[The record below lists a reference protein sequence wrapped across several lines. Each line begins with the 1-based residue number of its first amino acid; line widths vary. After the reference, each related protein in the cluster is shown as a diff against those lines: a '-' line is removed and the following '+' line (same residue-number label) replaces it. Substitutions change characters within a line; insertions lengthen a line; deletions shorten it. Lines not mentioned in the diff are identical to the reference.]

1 MAEAAAAEQARE
13 EAAAGAEEAVKIICL
28 GDSAVG
34 KSKCVAAPVPA
45 ARPGLAGGEGAA
57 ASPCAVLFP
66 QAAGEVP
73 ARRIVSTRRAA
84 RDPPFPVVP
93 PGPPLSRPGG
103 GEGRGGAGRRAAGP
117 ARGAAAA
124 LCRRSLRGEG
134 TCTSVGSLTR
144 SQPPPAAL
152 HLRPDA
158 VQAPRSRGREAGP
171 SG

>member
-84 RDPPFPVVP
+84 RDPPFAIVP
-93 PGPPLSRPGG
+93 PGPPLSRAG
-103 GEGRGGAGRRAAGP
+103 GRGGAGRAKGGGRRVRPGELRRPGAGS
-117 ARGAAAA
+117 R
-124 LCRRSLRGEG
+124 C
-134 TCTSVGSLTR
+134 
-144 SQPPPAAL
+144 
-152 HLRPDA
+152 A
-158 VQAPRSRGREAGP
+158 VRGRAPP
-171 SG
+171 SAP

>member
-1 MAEAAAAEQARE
+1 MAEAAASEQARE

-73 ARRIVSTRRAA
+73 ARRIVSTRRSGPSIPSRAA
-84 RDPPFPVVP
+84 GAAPQPA
-93 PGPPLSRPGG
+93 GLW
-103 GEGRGGAGRRAAGP
+103 GGAGRGRAGRRVRPGELRRPCAGG
-117 ARGAAAA
+117 R
-124 LCRRSLRGEG
+124 C
-134 TCTSVGSLTR
+134 
-144 SQPPPAAL
+144 
-152 HLRPDA
+152 A
-158 VQAPRSRGREAGP
+158 VRGRAPP
-171 SG
+171 SAP

>member
-73 ARRIVSTRRAA
+73 ARRIVSTRRSGPSIPTRAA
-84 RDPPFPVVP
+84 GAAPQPA
-93 PGPPLSRPGG
+93 
-103 GEGRGGAGRRAAGP
+103 GRWGGAGQGGGRRVRPGELRRPCAGG
-117 ARGAAAA
+117 R
-124 LCRRSLRGEG
+124 C
-134 TCTSVGSLTR
+134 
-144 SQPPPAAL
+144 
-152 HLRPDA
+152 A
-158 VQAPRSRGREAGP
+158 VRGRAPP
-171 SG
+171 SAP

>member
-73 ARRIVSTRRAA
+73 ARRI
-84 RDPPFPVVP
+84 
-93 PGPPLSRPGG
+93 
-103 GEGRGGAGRRAAGP
+103 
-117 ARGAAAA
+117 
-124 LCRRSLRGEG
+124 
-134 TCTSVGSLTR
+134 
-144 SQPPPAAL
+144 PPPAAL

-171 SG
+171 SGFLGHSWTREVPEYACILLP